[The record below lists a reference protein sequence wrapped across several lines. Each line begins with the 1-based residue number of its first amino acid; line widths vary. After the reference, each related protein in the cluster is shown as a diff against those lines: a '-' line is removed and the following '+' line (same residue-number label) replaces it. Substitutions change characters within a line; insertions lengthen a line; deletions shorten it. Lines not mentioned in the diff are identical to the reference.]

1 MRLAFARSFAQVL
14 MWLLLAAYIGLLAV
28 HGGGFEPLVDGWLC
42 VLTQFVPALVCWLA
56 VPGAGELR
64 REIGLLAG
72 GITAFAAGN
81 VVLVLAEARH
91 ETLPVPSIADI
102 GYLAFYPA
110 VLLMLVLAA
119 RRELRSE
126 QHAIWLDSVVGGF
139 AAAAAVA
146 VLLGSAFT
154 VSAGSVAGRLV
165 SLSFPVFDVALV
177 FVVVAIASLKRFRLT
192 RGWAALMA
200 GFGVF
205 AAADVIYDRS
215 IANNSYH
222 LGTPLDA
229 TWAVGLAL
237 TTLWVTHRRSEQPV
251 PAVQPAALAVPAIAV
266 VVSLC
271 VLITG
276 TLTPIPV
283 IAIVLAAAT
292 VVLTGARTQIAFGH
306 QRRVAE
312 LRRQVGTDDLTG
324 LANRRGFYANASAQL
339 AESPNAALLLL
350 DLDKFK
356 EVNDSLGHHIGDRL
370 LVGLG
375 ARLAGLLRDDDLL
388 ARLGGDEFALLLPD
402 VDQAQAEAAA
412 TRIHHELAAPFGLGD
427 IMIATDVSI
436 GIALAPQHGRE
447 LSLLLRTADI
457 AMYKAKRART
467 KTRVYSLKDDR
478 SSDDRLRT
486 LQELR
491 TAMLADQFVLHFQ
504 PKLDLRSGTVCGVET
519 LVRWDHPRR
528 GLVYPDGFLSLIEE
542 GGMMPALTEHVLT
555 LSVKQA
561 VEWAD
566 AGRPLPVAVNVSA
579 GSLVDDELPEFVA
592 EVLAEHRLP
601 ASMLTLE
608 ITEESL
614 MDDRDRGR
622 RVLHRLRDQGVAISV
637 DDFGTGYSSLAYL
650 RDLPIDELKLD
661 REFVF
666 PMADDARAAALV
678 VSTIGLAHSLGLRM
692 VAEGVEND
700 AALAELT
707 RHGCDHAQGFHIARP
722 MPAAELEHWLARRNE
737 GRAAPSPA
745 AP

>member
-1 MRLAFARSFAQVL
+1 MRLSYARRIAQVL
-14 MWLLLAAYIGLLAV
+14 MWVLLAAYVGLLAV
-28 HGGGFEPLVDGWLC
+28 HGKGFEPFVDGWLG

-56 VPGAGELR
+56 VAGTGER
-64 REIGLLAG
+64 RLEVSLLAV
-72 GITAFAAGN
+72 GITAFASGN

-91 ETLPVPSIADI
+91 TTLPVPSTADI

-110 VLLMLVLAA
+110 VLIMLVLAA
-119 RRELRSE
+119 RRELRTE
-126 QHAIWLDSVVGGF
+126 QRAIWLDSLVGGF

-154 VSAGSVAGRLV
+154 VSAGSVAGTLV
-165 SLSFPVFDVALV
+165 SLSFPVFDLALV

-192 RGWAALMA
+192 RAWTALMA

-215 IANNSYH
+215 IANNTYH

-229 TWAVGLAL
+229 TWAIGLAL
-237 TTLWVTHRRSEQPV
+237 TTLWATHRRDEEPA

-339 AESPNAALLLL
+339 AESPTAALLLL

-375 ARLAGLLRDDDLL
+375 ARLARLLRPDDLL
-388 ARLGGDEFALLLPD
+388 ARLGGDEFALLLPGI
-402 VDQAQAEAAA
+402 DQAQAEAAA
-412 TRIHHELAAPFGLGD
+412 GRIHEELAAPFGLGD

-436 GIALAPQHGRE
+436 GIALAPKHGRE
-447 LSLLLRTADI
+447 LSVLLRTADI

-467 KTRVYSLKDDR
+467 KTRVYSVKDDR

-491 TAMLADQFVLHFQ
+491 TAMLTDQFVLHFQ
-504 PKLDLRSGTVCGVET
+504 PKLDLRTGVVCGVET

-528 GLVYPDGFLSLIEE
+528 GLIYPDGFLPLIEE
-542 GGMMPALTEHVLT
+542 GGMMRALTEHVLT

-561 VEWAD
+561 AQWSI
-566 AGRPLPVAVNVSA
+566 AGHSLPVAVNVSA
-579 GSLVDDELPEFVA
+579 GSLVDDELPDFVA
-592 EVLAEHRLP
+592 DVLAEHQLP

-622 RVLHRLRDQGVAISV
+622 RVLHRLRDQGVVISV

-661 REFVF
+661 RAFVF

-722 MPAAELEHWLARRNE
+722 MPAAELEHWLARRNGHRE
-737 GRAAPSPA
+737 ASAPA
-745 AP
+745 GQ